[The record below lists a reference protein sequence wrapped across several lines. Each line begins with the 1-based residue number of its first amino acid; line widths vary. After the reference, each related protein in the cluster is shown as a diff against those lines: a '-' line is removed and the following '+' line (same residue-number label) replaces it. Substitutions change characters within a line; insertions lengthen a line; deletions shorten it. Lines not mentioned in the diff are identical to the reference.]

1 MVNAIQAL
9 KSFDIDP
16 EYGATRSVQV
26 IGEMIQK
33 SSDPLGMANSVI
45 HSLGGADVPSLPE
58 ARITAKALVEQA
70 VVKGIEYNTEEA
82 LEYAKLK
89 LERMKKDASF
99 IFARQEQSTETPT
112 TPVKTN
118 EKKVKTQN
126 PDGKRGRPQSKF
138 KEQALKICSDN
149 ASLTNAQLAQLIQK
163 QLGLTYSHS
172 YYFSSRVFRG
182 IK

>member
-1 MVNAIQAL
+1 ML
-9 KSFDIDP
+9 F
-16 EYGATRSVQV
+16 R
-26 IGEMIQK
+26 
-33 SSDPLGMANSVI
+33 
-45 HSLGGADVPSLPE
+45 
-58 ARITAKALVEQA
+58 
-70 VVKGIEYNTEEA
+70 
-82 LEYAKLK
+82 
-89 LERMKKDASF
+89 SF
-99 IFARQEQSTETPT
+99 IFGRQEQSTETPT
-112 TPVKTN
+112 TPVKTK
-118 EKKVKTQN
+118 EKKAKTQN